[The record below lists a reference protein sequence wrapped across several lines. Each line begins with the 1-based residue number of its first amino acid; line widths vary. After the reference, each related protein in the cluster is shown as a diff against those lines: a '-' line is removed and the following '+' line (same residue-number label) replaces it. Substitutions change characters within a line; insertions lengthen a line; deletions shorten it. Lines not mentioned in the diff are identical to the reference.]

1 LKIFQKYYKW
11 LIAFVFCVAVIAV
24 YKTFDNIKVIWNVI
38 GLCVKAVSPFL
49 IGFAI
54 AYLLNIPTKKL
65 TGLISKIKLNYI
77 KKHAYGISI
86 LTVYLITFALIALI
100 IGMVVPA
107 LSRNIIDLS
116 MNLPG
121 YAGKVIAKL
130 RNSEVFGKLKVFENF
145 DISDTID
152 KFISKINTEK
162 FGTYIQGI
170 FDMTSGIVSTFIAV
184 ISSVYMLLDK
194 DRIIELSKKTV
205 KIFFKSERAENILK
219 NAKHINEVFTSYI
232 YCRLWCSIIM
242 AFVCTITLSV
252 MKVRYAVILGLF
264 IGAMDMIPYFG
275 SIISVVIA
283 EIVILIT
290 GGVWKT
296 VWSTLALLILQQ
308 LDGNLLAPKIMGIS
322 LDMRPLE
329 IIVVVTV
336 GGSLFGFLGML
347 ISVPVAAVIRT
358 IIIDFVTEYE
368 EKKKLRQETGETD

>member
-1 LKIFQKYYKW
+1 
-11 LIAFVFCVAVIAV
+11 
-24 YKTFDNIKVIWNVI
+24 
-38 GLCVKAVSPFL
+38 
-49 IGFAI
+49 
-54 AYLLNIPTKKL
+54 
-65 TGLISKIKLNYI
+65 
-77 KKHAYGISI
+77 
-86 LTVYLITFALIALI
+86 
-100 IGMVVPA
+100 
-107 LSRNIIDLS
+107 
-116 MNLPG
+116 
-121 YAGKVIAKL
+121 
-130 RNSEVFGKLKVFENF
+130 
-145 DISDTID
+145 
-152 KFISKINTEK
+152 
-162 FGTYIQGI
+162 
-170 FDMTSGIVSTFIAV
+170 
-184 ISSVYMLLDK
+184 
-194 DRIIELSKKTV
+194 
-205 KIFFKSERAENILK
+205 
-219 NAKHINEVFTSYI
+219 
-232 YCRLWCSIIM
+232 M
-242 AFVCTITLSV
+242 AFVCTVTLSV

-296 VWSTLALLILQQ
+296 VWTTLVLLILQQ

>member
-1 LKIFQKYYKW
+1 
-11 LIAFVFCVAVIAV
+11 
-24 YKTFDNIKVIWNVI
+24 
-38 GLCVKAVSPFL
+38 
-49 IGFAI
+49 
-54 AYLLNIPTKKL
+54 
-65 TGLISKIKLNYI
+65 
-77 KKHAYGISI
+77 
-86 LTVYLITFALIALI
+86 
-100 IGMVVPA
+100 
-107 LSRNIIDLS
+107 
-116 MNLPG
+116 
-121 YAGKVIAKL
+121 
-130 RNSEVFGKLKVFENF
+130 
-145 DISDTID
+145 
-152 KFISKINTEK
+152 
-162 FGTYIQGI
+162 
-170 FDMTSGIVSTFIAV
+170 
-184 ISSVYMLLDK
+184 
-194 DRIIELSKKTV
+194 
-205 KIFFKSERAENILK
+205 
-219 NAKHINEVFTSYI
+219 
-232 YCRLWCSIIM
+232 M
-242 AFVCTITLSV
+242 AFVCTVTLSV